1 MYYYII
7 FDLHIQNVDLIFRLL
22 KKQLCYMLARQYV
35 PLDSDDEDLR
45 TILLNAH
52 INDHFLS
59 LGREV
64 IICLPILLFIS
75 TNADETKKINL

>member
-1 MYYYII
+1 
-7 FDLHIQNVDLIFRLL
+7 
-22 KKQLCYMLARQYV
+22 MLARQYIPIDV
-35 PLDSDDEDLR
+35 DDEDLR

-64 IICLPILLFIS
+64 CNNQYTYKKTIFFTVLQSTACLCV
-75 TNADETKKINL
+75 

>member
-1 MYYYII
+1 
-7 FDLHIQNVDLIFRLL
+7 
-22 KKQLCYMLARQYV
+22 MLARQYV
-35 PLDSDDEDLR
+35 PLELEDEDLR

-64 IICLPILLFIS
+64 RLFIIVKENCFS
-75 TNADETKKINL
+75 TYVYQQTTIDNSF